1 MEGAMPQKFIL
12 QADLQPNDMD
22 FGRLSFLSHPSTTGA
37 KHLTILFVSVL
48 PGKGHDFHYHP
59 NQEEVIYVLSGTV
72 EAWVEREK
80 RILGPGD
87 GVFVPPGIIYGAFN
101 AGSHEARVL
110 PILGP
115 SISDMGI
122 EIVDVSGEAPWNTLR
137 ANKA

>member
-1 MEGAMPQKFIL
+1 MEGTMPHKFIS

-37 KHLTILFVSVL
+37 KHLTILSVSVL

-59 NQEEVIYVLSGTV
+59 NQEEVIHVLAGMV
-72 EAWVEREK
+72 EVWVEREK

-87 GVFVPPGIIYGAFN
+87 SVFVPPGVIHGAFN
-101 AGSHEARVL
+101 AGSDEARVL

-115 SISDMGI
+115 SVGDMGI

-137 ANKA
+137 ANGA